1 MNYKYIIS
9 PSAGRWQATGNG
21 VAGSLTIEIET
32 DSVSPESSWLWDWMN
47 AQADAQWDV
56 ADSRGWLKRISK
68 LDAAE

>member
-47 AQADAQWDV
+47 AQADALST
-56 ADSRGWLKRISK
+56 ANTTRSRKAGH
-68 LDAAE
+68 